1 MEEDGERQVCTSSQK
16 WRKKVEVGG
25 GFTYILSIMV
35 LEPVMGTHSVSQDA
49 HNMKEEQPLL
59 AESHF

>member
-1 MEEDGERQVCTSSQK
+1 MEVR
-16 WRKKVEVGG
+16 G

-35 LEPVMGTHSVSQDA
+35 LEPARGTHSVSQDA
-49 HNMKEEQPLL
+49 HNMKEEQRLL